1 VVTDL
6 TDQACKIGYLRHAIV
21 AGTMSGEAGSRFAL

>member
-1 VVTDL
+1 MTM
-6 TDQACKIGYLRHAIV
+6 ACKIGYLRHAIV